1 MRGAKMEI
9 ADAPPRKRTV
19 WIWIISIYYVLSVGL
34 ILFVYYLHFTNRL
47 SLVLEMEMFMDDLS
61 KWDIA
66 LNLLISFLH
75 LCGVIALFFLH
86 RIAFR
91 LFLAAIVASVLQSI
105 WMEATKGWI
114 QNWVM
119 AGFLSTIM
127 GYCISVA
134 ICLYSWRLV
143 KRGVLR

>member
-1 MRGAKMEI
+1 MEI

-19 WIWIISIYYVLSVGL
+19 WIWIISIYYVLSVGW

-66 LNLLISFLH
+66 LSLLISFLN

-119 AGFLSTIM
+119 AGFLSTII
-127 GYCISVA
+127 GYCIAVA
-134 ICLYSWRLV
+134 ICLYSWKLV
-143 KRGVLR
+143 KKGILR